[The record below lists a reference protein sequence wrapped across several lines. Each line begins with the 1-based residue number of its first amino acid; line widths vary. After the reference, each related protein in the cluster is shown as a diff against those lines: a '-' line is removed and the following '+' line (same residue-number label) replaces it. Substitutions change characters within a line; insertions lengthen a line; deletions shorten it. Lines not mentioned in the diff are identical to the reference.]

1 MVQLNPLKWGRE
13 SRKKRK
19 EELKVKQRREKL
31 TAITQTTGGGRQGAK
46 RRSDAKWEL
55 GAPDRAK
62 KKAAQKDKR
71 DRISYDRKHQITNR
85 RGRVI
90 GYKEGHDPSKG
101 VQKKTTTKSKPTSKT
116 KSTSKKDSL
125 AGIKSAAA
133 SRHADWKKM
142 RSGSMS
148 KADFIAKHPD
158 SVTARTSKKK
168 KSPFKK
174 DRR

>member
-31 TAITQTTGGGRQGAK
+31 TAITQTTGGGASGARK
-46 RRSDAKWEL
+46 RMKAKWEL

-62 KKAAQKDKR
+62 KKAAQKDKK
-71 DRISYDRKHQITNR
+71 DRIAYDRKHQITNR

-101 VQKKTTTKSKPTSKT
+101 VQKKTTTKTTSKSKST
-116 KSTSKKDSL
+116 SKSTSKKDPL
-125 AGIKSAAA
+125 AGIKARAAA
-133 SRHADWKKM
+133 RHSDWKKM

-148 KADFIAKHPD
+148 KDDFIKKHPD
-158 SVTARTSKKK
+158 SVTARKAKKK
-168 KSPFKK
+168 Y
-174 DRR
+174 RR

>member
-1 MVQLNPLKWGRE
+1 MVLKRLFG
-13 SRKKRK
+13 KKN
-19 EELKVKQRREKL
+19 REKAKIKSLNETINSPTIGRSASNKKQKAKQELNEMGHL
-31 TAITQTTGGGRQGAK
+31 TDKQKADKDRQD
-46 RRSDAKWEL
+46 RRK
-55 GAPDRAK
+55 
-62 KKAAQKDKR
+62 
-71 DRISYDRKHQITNR
+71 YDQEHLVYNK
-85 RGRVI
+85 RGRLI
-90 GYKEGHDPSKG
+90 KTKEGYDPSKG
-101 VQKKTTTKSKPTSKT
+101 VQKNTTKSTSKTKPTSKT